1 MAAPNIILEKGYI
14 LLHQIAES
22 KIGIIMTNNNFLF
35 AEAVSVNDLSDKY
48 NLGDFVLFNPLGAT
62 LMVYDEATYFL
73 TTEDKIIFKEV
84 I

>member
-22 KIGIIMTNNNFLF
+22 KIGITMTNNNFLF